1 MTVFREVRLENQTSE
16 PMDGSADA
24 LGVVPAHTY
33 ARLRFDEAAEQAVQH
48 LGYVLQMH
56 QGSPYQGQFVA
67 QAEQRAGA
75 SPRAFPGP
83 NGRENPRGRRARKH
97 SRVGMR
103 PFGRTNHPRTGPFAS
118 IVNPESLAS
127 PSGAFANFPSELPA
141 LRACHAHAISPGSRA
156 RADQPHS
163 PLARDRPFLHF
174 TGMGCS
180 PPHIALL
187 SGLQGTGMTGRQ
199 ITDALNRLAMQFGP
213 VQGRLLPRCK
223 CVPAVPDEFRPA
235 RSSENFGVVGFL
247 FARVSDVFSLAAI
260 PIDDCDF
267 FPSSTRSAIGVE
279 RALPPPTPVSYTHLT
294 LPTKA

>member
-1 MTVFREVRLENQTSE
+1 
-16 PMDGSADA
+16 MDGSADA

-97 SRVGMR
+97 SRVGVR

-199 ITDALNRLAMQFGP
+199 ITEALSRLAMQFGP

-235 RSSENFGVVGFL
+235 RSRRKLRVVGFS
-247 FARVSDVFSLAAI
+247 FRARL
-260 PIDDCDF
+260 
-267 FPSSTRSAIGVE
+267 
-279 RALPPPTPVSYTHLT
+279 
-294 LPTKA
+294 